1 MKTSGAK
8 PITNDT
14 RRTHMLNEQ
23 TMEKLHAMKLFGMA
37 EALKE
42 QWSQPAAIDLSFEER
57 FGMLVDA
64 EDLFKENKRMKRL
77 LESTKL
83 KLSASMEDI
92 DYRTPRGLDKS
103 VILSLGS
110 SEWIEHHQNV
120 IIVGPTGSGKT
131 FLSCALAHKAC
142 RNGLSAFYLRTPKLS
157 YTLAIARADGSYAR
171 TLARLAKARVL
182 ILDDFGLSPLTD
194 PERRDLLEVIEDR
207 HGTASTIIASQL
219 PVDHWHEMIGDPTI
233 ADALLDRVVH
243 NAHQINLKGESMRK
257 RKASLTHKEEMK

>member
-1 MKTSGAK
+1 
-8 PITNDT
+8 
-14 RRTHMLNEQ
+14 MLNEQ
-23 TMEKLHAMKLFGMA
+23 TMEKLYTMKLIGMA
-37 EALKE
+37 QALKE
-42 QWSQPAAIDLSFEER
+42 QWSQPAVSDLSFEER

-64 EDLFKENKRMKRL
+64 EHLFKENKRMKRL
-77 LESTKL
+77 LESARL

-103 VILSLGS
+103 VMLSLGTC
-110 SEWIEHHQNV
+110 EWIERHQNV
-120 IIVGPTGSGKT
+120 IIIGPTGSGKSY
-131 FLSCALAHKAC
+131 LSCALAHKAC
-142 RNGLSAFYLRTPKLS
+142 RKGLSAFYLRTPKLS

-171 TLARLAKARVL
+171 TLMKLAKARVL

-207 HGTASTIIASQL
+207 HGAASTIIASQL

-243 NAHQINLKGESMRK
+243 NAHRINLKGESMRK
-257 RKASLTHKEEMK
+257 KKASLTYKEEIK